1 MMLFTF
7 ARILLCLNTQSV
19 HTFLFIAVNLL
30 SLSQLSP
37 YGSGPA
43 SCPRMIKKEKYTFTT
58 RSTMKFY
65 EITSPLK
72 LQGKRHTFDCP

>member
-19 HTFLFIAVNLL
+19 HTSLFIAVNLL

-43 SCPRMIKKEKYTFTT
+43 SCPRMIKK
-58 RSTMKFY
+58 
-65 EITSPLK
+65 
-72 LQGKRHTFDCP
+72 GKINIYNQIYNEVL

>member
-19 HTFLFIAVNLL
+19 HTFLFVAVNLL

-37 YGSGPA
+37 YGSGPRGGD
-43 SCPRMIKKEKYTFTT
+43 SH
-58 RSTMKFY
+58 MKQTGMLVGNF
-65 EITSPLK
+65 EFNP
-72 LQGKRHTFDCP
+72 